1 MSNKGIHVVT
11 HGNQWAVRREGQA
24 KPISNHRTQTAA
36 AAAGTRVARAGK
48 AELMI
53 HRPNG
58 QIREKN
64 SFGNDPYP
72 PKG

>member
-1 MSNKGIHVVT
+1 MSKRGIHVVT
-11 HGNQWAVRREGQA
+11 SGNGWAVKREGQA
-24 KPISNHRTQTAA
+24 KPISTHRTQTAA
-36 AAAGTRVARAGK
+36 ANTGERVARADR
-48 AELMI
+48 AELMV

-64 SFGNDPYP
+64 SYGNDPYP